1 LRRYT
6 TRPAVKITMRIFLT
20 GVSCIGK
27 TTLGKILAERLMYPF
42 FNLDTETELYF
53 GKSIERLRSR
63 YLTGHSFR
71 YEVGAVVL
79 NDIIFK
85 RDSSDSVI
93 SLPPSG
99 LMDAYMRA
107 IRKAAGCLVV
117 AITDTPENILKR
129 ITFYDID
136 SRPIQRE
143 LNDREATYQLK
154 EIKKDMTYF
163 GKTYK
168 RAHLVVDIAGQSI
181 EDSVSTIKDTI
192 QSYVPVTYLG

>member
-42 FNLDTETELYF
+42 FNLDTEIELYF

-71 YEVGAVVL
+71 YEVL

-181 EDSVSTIKDTI
+181 EDSVSTIKDAI